1 MDITR
6 QLRACG
12 IAAGPLFLVVWA
24 GQAFTRDGF
33 EPSRHPISLLALGG
47 AGWIQIANFVV
58 SGTLFV
64 AAAVGLR
71 DRGRW
76 LPRFVGAFGVGLI
89 LAGVF
94 VTDPGA
100 GFPAGAP
107 EGQGEVSWHGALHE
121 VGFGVAQL
129 AWIAAA
135 VVVARRSTGVARWS
149 AVATFVLVLVVVGW
163 PDVDSL
169 SVRLVIASAVQF
181 ALLTVVCAQAAAPT
195 RSATTQASAPVAGG

>member
-1 MDITR
+1 MDITT

-24 GQAFTRDGF
+24 GQAFIRDGF

-47 AGWIQIANFVV
+47 AGRIQIANFVV
-58 SGTLFV
+58 SGTFFV

-71 DRGRW
+71 HQGRW

-100 GFPAGAP
+100 GFPVGAP
-107 EGQGEVSWHGALHE
+107 EGRGEVSWHGVLHE
-121 VGFGVAQL
+121 VGFERRP
-129 AWIAAA
+129 
-135 VVVARRSTGVARWS
+135 ARDA
-149 AVATFVLVLVVVGW
+149 
-163 PDVDSL
+163 D
-169 SVRLVIASAVQF
+169 
-181 ALLTVVCAQAAAPT
+181 
-195 RSATTQASAPVAGG
+195 RSAPTQASASVAGRLIGREQDAPRTPRPRLGELGSPTEVVLHPVVTGHGTFPRHINPG

>member
-1 MDITR
+1 MDITT

-24 GQAFTRDGF
+24 GQAFIRDGF

-47 AGWIQIANFVV
+47 AGWIQITNFVLT
-58 SGTLFV
+58 GTLYV
-64 AAAVGLR
+64 AASVGLR
-71 DRGRW
+71 DRGPW
-76 LPRFVGAFGVGLI
+76 LPRFVGAFGIGLI

-100 GFPAGAP
+100 GFPPGAP
-107 EGQGEVSWHGALHE
+107 EGRGEVSWHGVLHE
-121 VGFGVAQL
+121 VGFGVAQF

-135 VVVARRSTGVARWS
+135 IVVARRSTGVARWS
-149 AVATFVLVLVVVGW
+149 ALATLLLALVVVGW

-181 ALLTVVCAQAAAPT
+181 AFLAVVCAQAAAPT
-195 RSATTQASAPVAGG
+195 RSATTPASASVAGG